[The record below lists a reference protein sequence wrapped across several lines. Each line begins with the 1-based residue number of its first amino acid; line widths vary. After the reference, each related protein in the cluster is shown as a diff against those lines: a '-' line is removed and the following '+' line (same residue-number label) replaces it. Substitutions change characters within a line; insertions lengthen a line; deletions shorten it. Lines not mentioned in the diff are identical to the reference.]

1 MSETQQP
8 AKAPTEVNKPPPSGS
23 LCPKL
28 VFVVLA
34 VAIGFGCWLEYK
46 VPSIVD
52 PVVFEPG
59 PLPALTGDFKPNA
72 RLTQAEKIFEGVVDG
87 PESFAF
93 TKGKHIIHIDLNTCV
108 EFGYVGS
115 ANGTLIRFSGDKAFI
130 YGPLTSSC
138 GTFACLI

>member
-1 MSETQQP
+1 MLCAFSDWRTEMNQSGLTQAKAQDKVLALFFPVMSETQQP

-93 TKGKHIIHIDLNTCV
+93 TKGKRMIHID
-108 EFGYVGS
+108 
-115 ANGTLIRFSGDKAFI
+115 
-130 YGPLTSSC
+130 
-138 GTFACLI
+138 